1 MLQISQL
8 PLVSLFNAKKAE
20 RHAERSFA
28 SIKKHQEIYLNRVR
42 FCWCGGGKATPLL
55 TPIAQSRRGTS
66 TLPAW
71 P

>member
-1 MLQISQL
+1 MPQISQL

-42 FCWCGGGKATPLL
+42 FCW
-55 TPIAQSRRGTS
+55 RGRG
-66 TLPAW
+66 W
-71 P
+71 